1 MKIDSKRL
9 ILRSYEDGDISDL
22 VEGLNNIEVAKWM
35 AGVPFPYTE
44 KDAKDFIERTKNN
57 DENSKIE
64 LAIVLK
70 ENNEL
75 VGNIGFNNVDLIHRS
90 AALNIIIGEEEKR
103 GQGYGKEAIKLLL
116 EYGFNNLNLNNVM
129 LKVYSFNRGA
139 IKMYESLGFKKFG
152 TRHNSYYFKGKFYDE
167 IQMEILKEEYTE
179 LEPFIYI

>member
-1 MKIDSKRL
+1 MKYFPKLIGSRIYLSPMCIDDAPIYVKW
-9 ILRSYEDGDISDL
+9 
-22 VEGLNNIEVAKWM
+22 LNNKLVSENVGLDGKTITLESEVKW
-35 AGVPFPYTE
+35 
-44 KDAKDFIERTKNN
+44 IRKNQN
-57 DENSKIE
+57 KYYF
-64 LAIVLK
+64 AIVLK

-75 VGNIGFNNVDLIHRS
+75 VGNISFNNIDLIHRS
-90 AALNIIIGEEEKR
+90 ATLNIMIGEEEKR